1 MKRFSIACACALL
14 ALTGCSS
21 TNEAETSHEE
31 GISLVATTSVW
42 ADVAAAVAGDGTHV
56 TPIISGKDVDPHSFE
71 PVASDMAALER
82 ADIIVA
88 NGGGYDAWAYANL
101 DADQKA
107 NVVSPLPLTPHGE
120 EHGAHQH
127 GDAENGE
134 EEHHHHH
141 EHGSEHVWYDPHAI
155 EHVMN
160 DVAKKITELGGT
172 ATVEEATAKAEALE
186 KDVAELP
193 AGTVMQTEPIADS
206 IIEDSDLTDITP
218 AAFRDATLKESEP
231 SAAALDEFLTTLSSG
246 KVDVLI
252 FNPSTATDTSKRIR
266 ETAER
271 SHVKIVEIAE
281 VPPQGTNFL
290 DYFDTRLDALK
301 EALS

>member
-172 ATVEEATAKAEALE
+172 ATVEEATAKAEALQ

-281 VPPQGTNFL
+281 VPPQDTNFL
-290 DYFDTRLDALK
+290 DYFSSRLTALK

>member
-14 ALTGCSS
+14 ALAGCSS
-21 TNEAETSHEE
+21 TTETNSTDE
-31 GISLVATTSVW
+31 GAINLVATTSVW
-42 ADVAAAVAGDGTHV
+42 ADVAATVAGDGTQV

-71 PVASDMAALER
+71 PVASDMAALEH

-101 DADQKA
+101 DDGQKA

-120 EHGAHQH
+120 ESGAHQH

-160 DVAKKITELGGT
+160 DVAEKITELGGT
-172 ATVEEATAKAEALE
+172 ATVEEASARAESLE
-186 KDVAELP
+186 P
-193 AGTVMQTEPIADS
+193 P
-206 IIEDSDLTDITP
+206 
-218 AAFRDATLKESEP
+218 
-231 SAAALDEFLTTLSSG
+231 AAALDEFLTTLSSG

-252 FNPSTATDTSKRIR
+252 FNPSTATDTSQRIR
-266 ETAER
+266 ETAEKA
-271 SHVKIVEIAE
+271 HVKIVEIAE

-290 DYFDTRLDALK
+290 DYFDTLLDALK